1 MPDALRP
8 SVVFRVFQ
16 KRQDRSDDPAFFVK
30 NRFSYFFLA
39 AFFGA
44 AFLVAFFAGAFL
56 VAIVF
61 PFPIDLGFG
70 GFPPDCRRCKKREN
84 ACIFITL
91 SKIFLL

>member
-1 MPDALRP
+1 
-8 SVVFRVFQ
+8 
-16 KRQDRSDDPAFFVK
+16 
-30 NRFSYFFLA
+30 LA

-70 GFPPDCRRCKKREN
+70 GFPPDCRRCKKRYFYN
-84 ACIFITL
+84 TVKDLPFIVL
-91 SKIFLL
+91 FGCFLRNFTTK